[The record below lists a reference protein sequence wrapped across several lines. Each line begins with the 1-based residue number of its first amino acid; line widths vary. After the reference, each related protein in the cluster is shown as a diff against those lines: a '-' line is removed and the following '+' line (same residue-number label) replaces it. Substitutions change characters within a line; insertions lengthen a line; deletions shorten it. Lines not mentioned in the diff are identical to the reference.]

1 MLDYQLQKASL
12 ELLSYQ
18 ATAAGFKTA
27 CLLDVHRCCPRQAV
41 VDARKTCALHSELG
55 FSGLVARDWMGI
67 DFIRIFG
74 LSSYVLCNP
83 FMPSRIR
90 IDSARAEVNKTE
102 TSS

>member
-1 MLDYQLQKASL
+1 M
-12 ELLSYQ
+12 
-18 ATAAGFKTA
+18 
-27 CLLDVHRCCPRQAV
+27 HRCCPRQAV
-41 VDARKTCALHSELG
+41 VDVRKKHALHSELG
-55 FSGLVARDWMGI
+55 FSGLVARYWVGI